1 MSEKKSTQ
9 WIDVNEIQE
18 KYLPISK
25 KAIRK
30 ILKENLDHCLRIP
43 MNENIRA
50 LNLSNSVAVMVF
62 EVLRQQ
68 NYPGLLYEEPFKGA
82 DYLEK

>member
-1 MSEKKSTQ
+1 MSEEKSTQ

-30 ILKENLDHCLRIP
+30 ILKENLDVARTGKKILVERKQLEEFLR
-43 MNENIRA
+43 NE
-50 LNLSNSVAVMVF
+50 L
-62 EVLRQQ
+62 
-68 NYPGLLYEEPFKGA
+68 
-82 DYLEK
+82 

>member
-1 MSEKKSTQ
+1 MSEEKSTQ

-30 ILKENLDHCLRIP
+30 LLKDNLD
-43 MNENIRA
+43 
-50 LNLSNSVAVMVF
+50 VA
-62 EVLRQQ
+62 RT
-68 NYPGLLYEEPFKGA
+68 GKKLL
-82 DYLEK
+82 DNM

>member
-1 MSEKKSTQ
+1 MSETTKTTE

-30 ILKENLDHCLRIP
+30 VLKENLDIARTGKKILV
-43 MNENIRA
+43 E
-50 LNLSNSVAVMVF
+50 
-62 EVLRQQ
+62 RQQ
-68 NYPGLLYEEPFKGA
+68 FLDFLRHEI
-82 DYLEK
+82 

>member
-1 MSEKKSTQ
+1 MQETHTTTE

-30 ILKENLDHCLRIP
+30 ILKENLDIAKTGKKILV
-43 MNENIRA
+43 E
-50 LNLSNSVAVMVF
+50 
-62 EVLRQQ
+62 RQQ
-68 NYPGLLYEEPFKGA
+68 FLDFLRHEI
-82 DYLEK
+82 

>member
-1 MSEKKSTQ
+1 MSLQQHPTHYYEPTGGLIMSTEKNITQ

-30 ILKENLDHCLRIP
+30 VLKENLDIARTGKKILV
-43 MNENIRA
+43 E
-50 LNLSNSVAVMVF
+50 
-62 EVLRQQ
+62 RQQ
-68 NYPGLLYEEPFKGA
+68 FLDFLRHEI
-82 DYLEK
+82 

>member
-1 MSEKKSTQ
+1 MSEEKATQ

-30 ILKENLDHCLRIP
+30 ILKENLDVARTGKKILVERKQLEEFLR
-43 MNENIRA
+43 NE
-50 LNLSNSVAVMVF
+50 F
-62 EVLRQQ
+62 
-68 NYPGLLYEEPFKGA
+68 
-82 DYLEK
+82 

>member
-1 MSEKKSTQ
+1 MSEEKSTQ

-30 ILKENLDHCLRIP
+30 LLKNNLDVARTGKKILVERKQLEEFLR
-43 MNENIRA
+43 NE
-50 LNLSNSVAVMVF
+50 F
-62 EVLRQQ
+62 
-68 NYPGLLYEEPFKGA
+68 
-82 DYLEK
+82 